1 MSADALKAR
10 VVDVVD
16 EIADELVELSHAIHE
31 HPELAFEERF
41 AADAL
46 TDALER
52 HRVDVERGAFD
63 LETAFRA
70 DVGSEGPVVGV
81 CCEYDA
87 LPEIGHACGHNVI
100 ATAGLGAGI
109 ALAAIADDAGGRVRI
124 LGTPAEERG
133 GGKILMVERG
143 AFDGVDV
150 AEMIHPAGADF
161 LAPQMLAMTQLD
173 VRAHGREAH
182 AAGFP
187 WRGVNALDAIVLGY
201 TSVAALRQH
210 IHPTE
215 RIHGIITRGGDAPN
229 VVPKMAAARFNIRSS
244 TEARLEKLQRRVLT
258 CFEGAAIAAG
268 CELEHRFVGPYADLI
283 TNAPLAE
290 TYRRN
295 GEEVGRTFLDPTE
308 VDLPAVGST
317 DMGNVSKVVPSI
329 HPMIGIAPA
338 NVPLHTEEFARHAV
352 SDAADAAV
360 VAGAKALA
368 MTAVDVWTD
377 AGLLT
382 SARRSFEPHDDAAA
396 S

>member
-1 MSADALKAR
+1 MSGDALKAR

-31 HPELAFEERF
+31 RPELAFEERF
-41 AADAL
+41 ASEAL
-46 TDALER
+46 SEALER
-52 HRVDVERGAFD
+52 HGVDVERGAFD
-63 LETAFRA
+63 LDTAFLA
-70 DVGSEGPVVGV
+70 EVGSEGPVVAV

-87 LPEIGHACGHNVI
+87 LPDIGHACGHNVI

-109 ALAAIADDAGGRVRI
+109 ALASIAEDAGGRVRI

-143 AFDGVDV
+143 AFAGVDV
-150 AEMIHPAGADF
+150 AEMVHPAGSDF
-161 LAPQMLAMTQLD
+161 LTPQMLAMIQLD
-173 VRAHGREAH
+173 LRAHGREAH

-229 VVPKMAAARFNIRSS
+229 VVPKRAAARFNIRST
-244 TEARLEKLQRRVLT
+244 TEARLEKLQARVLA
-258 CFEGAAIAAG
+258 CFEGAATATG
-268 CELEHRFVGPYADLI
+268 CELEHRFLGPYADLI
-283 TNAPLAE
+283 TNEPLAE

-295 GEEVGRTFLDPTE
+295 GEAVGRTFLDPAG

-329 HPMIGIAPA
+329 HPMIGIAPP

-360 VAGAKALA
+360 VEGAQALA
-368 MTAVDVWTD
+368 MTAVDVWGD

-382 SARRSFEPHDDAAA
+382 AARRWFDGRAGPDA